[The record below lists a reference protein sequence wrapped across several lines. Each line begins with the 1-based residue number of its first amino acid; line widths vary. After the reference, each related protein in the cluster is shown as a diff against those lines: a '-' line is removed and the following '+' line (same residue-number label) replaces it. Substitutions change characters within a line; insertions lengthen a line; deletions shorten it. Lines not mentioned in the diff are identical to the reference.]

1 MTKENLVYDVRPIS
15 TLRELIET
23 SADEFAYRTAFVLK
37 KDGKTHN
44 ITYAALMN
52 EVRTLATFF
61 NAHGFEG
68 KKIAV
73 IGKNSYH
80 WALTY
85 LAVTAGVGVIVPIDK
100 DLKAPEVANILS
112 MSEAAAVMYSPE
124 TAPTVDSV
132 DLPVEKYSM
141 ADMDT
146 YLAEGASLRL
156 SGNTSYE
163 AHTVD
168 PFALGVLLYTSGT
181 TGVAKGVM
189 LSQHNICSD
198 IVAVLKQFKL
208 TPEDRSLSVLPLHHT
223 YEAMAGFLSMLY
235 VGGSIAYM
243 TSLTH
248 LLADFREY
256 KPTIFIAVPL
266 LLKTVHAGIIKKI
279 KAVPGGSAY
288 LVVGKA
294 LTTLSGSFSDKVAA
308 KIFAGVHEAFG
319 GNLKTIL
326 CGAAA
331 LDPAIF
337 RDFQK
342 LGFHMLCGYGLTET
356 SPITV
361 MHSDHVIK
369 AGTVGLPI
377 CGSKAKII
385 DPNDEGVGELAVKG
399 PHVMLGYYKD
409 PEATAEAFDDEGF
422 FRTGDL
428 AKIDPQSGHYVITG
442 RIKNMIVIGNGKK
455 VFPEEIEYLLEKCDG
470 VKECMA
476 YGHVNEEGYSVPAV
490 KIYPDFE
497 YLKKQGI
504 DTETQ
509 GSLEEHFRVLVKEK
523 VNRNLPGYKA
533 VRKITIR
540 YREFDK
546 TTTQKIRRNSRDN
559 LSEE

>member
-1 MTKENLVYDVRPIS
+1 MKTENLVYDVRPIS
-15 TLRELIET
+15 TIRELVET
-23 SADEFAYRTAFVLK
+23 SADEFAYRTAFIVK
-37 KDGKTHN
+37 KDGKTQN
-44 ITYAALMN
+44 ITYAALIN
-52 EVRTLATFF
+52 EVRALATYF
-61 NAHGFEG
+61 NAHGF
-68 KKIAV
+68 KNRKIAV
-73 IGKNSYH
+73 IGKNSYS

-85 LAVTAGVGVIVPIDK
+85 LAVTAGCGVIVPIDK
-100 DLKAPEVANILS
+100 DLKTPEVENILR
-112 MSEAAAVMYSPE
+112 MSEAEAVVYGAEVE
-124 TAPTVDSV
+124 TTISAIE
-132 DLPVEKYSM
+132 LPLKKLCMS
-141 ADMDT
+141 DMDAF
-146 YLAEGASLRL
+146 LAEGAALRL
-156 SGNTSYE
+156 GGDTSYE
-163 AHTVD
+163 THTVD
-168 PFALGVLLYTSGT
+168 PFALGVLIYTSGT

-198 IVAVLKQFKL
+198 IVAVLKQVKI

-223 YEAMAGFLSMLY
+223 YESMAGFLSMLY
-235 VGGSIAYM
+235 AGGSIAYM

-256 KPTIFIAVPL
+256 QPTIFIAVPL

-279 KAVPGGSAY
+279 KAVPGGGAY

-294 LTTLSGSFSDKVAA
+294 ITTLSGSFSDKVAG

-319 GNLKTIL
+319 GKLRTIL

-369 AGTVGLPI
+369 PGTVGLPI
-377 CGSKAKII
+377 CGSKAKILSL
-385 DPNDEGVGELAVKG
+385 NEEGIGELAVKG
-399 PHVMLGYYKD
+399 PHVMLGYYND
-409 PEATAEAFDDEGF
+409 PEATAEAFDEEGF

-476 YGHVNEEGYSVPAV
+476 YGHVNDEGYTVPAV
-490 KIYPDFE
+490 KIYPDLE
-497 YLKKQGI
+497 YFKKQSI
-504 DTETQ
+504 DV
-509 GSLEEHFRVLVKEK
+509 SDSKVLEEYFRILIKEK

-533 VRKITIR
+533 VRKITLR

-546 TTTQKIRRNSRDN
+546 TTTKKIRRNSADN
-559 LSEE
+559 LEE